1 MEKIRI
7 QDKHTGSA
15 TLETGERDTISM
27 IWLFFTVSSNVRD
40 DGITELPYLSFLKF
54 YEKKNWIRY
63 AEL

>member
-27 IWLFFTVSSNVRD
+27 IWLFFTVSSNIRD
-40 DGITELPYLSFLKF
+40 DGITELGYREYVFFIL
-54 YEKKNWIRY
+54 
-63 AEL
+63 